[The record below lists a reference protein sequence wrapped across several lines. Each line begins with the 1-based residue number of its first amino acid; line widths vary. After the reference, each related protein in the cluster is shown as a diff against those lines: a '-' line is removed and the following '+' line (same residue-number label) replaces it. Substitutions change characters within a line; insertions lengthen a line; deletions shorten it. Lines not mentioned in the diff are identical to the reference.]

1 MHREVI
7 AIRQARFSHCT
18 LRERVPLRKQT
29 VSMLLTSLDA
39 PGVAPVSGPLTWPS
53 ARDMFENAFDLGLER
68 RIKYLW
74 RLALTWNVRGR
85 LLREFDGQA
94 MARALFSAQPR
105 AFYPVM
111 NHLIDR
117 RLGAQARLHATLTSL
132 RVVTA
137 SVGDEANVHSLLT
150 QGITLIELT
159 DNTRVVLSLNDVSF
173 HEGLWQIGLIGADGV
188 RLYSIGFGFI
198 DAQTLLMGNVQGP
211 SLKDDGPDRIRDV
224 THAAHGM
231 RPPHLLVH
239 TLRVLAAQWGA
250 TRLQGVDPE
259 NHVKGRWNLRDS
271 RLRFDYR
278 GFWAE
283 HEGARDK
290 DGNWSLPLATA
301 MRPLEEVPTK
311 RRAMYRRRYAM
322 LEALQLAVATLAD
335 VRHAMPPMAAAQQE
349 LDTDAAN
356 SSTLEPALV
365 A

>member
-1 MHREVI
+1 
-7 AIRQARFSHCT
+7 
-18 LRERVPLRKQT
+18 VPLPKLT
-29 VSMLLTSLDA
+29 VSMLLISLDA
-39 PGVAPVSGPLTWPS
+39 PGVAPVSGPLAWPG
-53 ARDMFENAFDLGLER
+53 AREMFENAFDLGLER

-85 LLREFDGQA
+85 LLRELDGQA
-94 MARALFSAQPR
+94 LTRALFRAQPR
-105 AFYPVM
+105 AFYPLM
-111 NHLIDR
+111 SHLIDR
-117 RLGAQARLHATLTSL
+117 RMSAQARLHATSTSL

-137 SVGDEANVHSLLT
+137 SVGDESNVHSLLT
-150 QGITLIELT
+150 QGITLVELA
-159 DNTRVVLSLNDVSF
+159 DHTRVVLSLNDVSF

-188 RLYSIGFGFI
+188 RLYSIGFGFT
-198 DAQTLLMGNVQGP
+198 DTRTLLMGNVQGP
-211 SLKDDGPDRIRDV
+211 SLKDDGLDRIRDV

-250 TRLQGVDPE
+250 TRLCGVDPV
-259 NHVKGRWNLRDS
+259 NHVKGRWNLRGS

-278 GFWAE
+278 AFWAE
-283 HEGARDK
+283 HEGARAE

-322 LEALQLAVATLAD
+322 LEALQQAVVMLADARHAVAA
-335 VRHAMPPMAAAQQE
+335 APAAAQE
-349 LDTDAAN
+349 LDSDAAN
-356 SSTLEPALV
+356 ASTLEPALV

>member
-1 MHREVI
+1 
-7 AIRQARFSHCT
+7 
-18 LRERVPLRKQT
+18 
-29 VSMLLTSLDA
+29 MLLTSLDA
-39 PGVAPVSGPLTWPS
+39 PGVTPVSGALAWPS
-53 ARDMFENAFDLGLER
+53 ARAMFDNAFDLGLER

-85 LLREFDGQA
+85 LLREFKGQQVA
-94 MARALFSAQPR
+94 EALFRAQPR

-117 RLGAQARLHATLTSL
+117 RMNAHARLRATLTSL
-132 RVVTA
+132 RVVSA
-137 SVGDEANVHSLLT
+137 SVGDEANVRSLLT

-159 DNTRVVLSLNDVSF
+159 DHTRVVLSLNDVSF

-188 RLYSIGFGFI
+188 RLYSIGFGFT

-211 SLKDDGPDRIRDV
+211 SLKDDGLDRIRDV

-239 TLRVLAAQWGA
+239 TLRVLAAHWGA

-259 NHVKGRWNLRDS
+259 HHVKGRWNLRDS

-283 HEGARDK
+283 HEGARD
-290 DGNWSLPLATA
+290 DEGGGNWSLPVATA
-301 MRPLEEVPTK
+301 LRPLEEVPTK

-335 VRHAMPPMAAAQQE
+335 PRHATAQATAAPSA
-349 LDTDAAN
+349 LDMDAAN
-356 SSTLEPALV
+356 ASTLEPALV

>member
-1 MHREVI
+1 
-7 AIRQARFSHCT
+7 
-18 LRERVPLRKQT
+18 
-29 VSMLLTSLDA
+29 MLLTSLDA
-39 PGVAPVSGPLTWPS
+39 PGVSPTSGALAWPGPR
-53 ARDMFENAFDLGLER
+53 AMFENSFELNLER

-94 MARALFSAQPR
+94 MAQALFRAQPR

-117 RLGAQARLHATLTSL
+117 RMSAQARLRTTLASL
-132 RVVTA
+132 RVVCA
-137 SVGDEANVHSLLT
+137 SVGDDANVRSLLT
-150 QGITLIELT
+150 HGITLVELT
-159 DNTRVVLSLNDVSF
+159 DHTRVVLSLNDVSF
-173 HEGLWQIGLIGADGV
+173 HEGLWQVGLVGADGV
-188 RLYSIGFGFI
+188 RLYSIGFGFT
-198 DAQTLLMGNVQGP
+198 DGQTLLMGNVQGP
-211 SLKDDGPDRIRDV
+211 SLKDEGLERIRDV

-250 TRLQGVDPE
+250 ARLQGVDPE

-278 GFWAE
+278 AFWAE
-283 HEGARDK
+283 HDGVRD
-290 DGNWSLPLATA
+290 DGGNWTLPRDTA
-301 MRPLEEVPTK
+301 LRALEDVPTK

-335 VRHAMPPMAAAQQE
+335 PRHALPPMPVGQPE
-349 LDTDAAN
+349 LDRDAAN
-356 SSTLEPALV
+356 ASTLEPVLV